1 MVSRTHDERCS
12 ESLGGPE
19 SRRITATEEE
29 RMNIDALKRDDPG
42 LADLVASEWQRRQE
56 TLDLIASENLCPAS
70 VREAVGSILTDKYA
84 EGYPG
89 NRWYGGCDVVD
100 AVEQLAIDRGKDL
113 FGADHINVQ
122 PHSGSQANMAVYFA
136 ALEPGA
142 TVLSM
147 DLSHGGH
154 LTHGKKANFS
164 GRLFHIAHYGVSPE
178 TEQIDYDVVA
188 DLARQVKPAMI
199 IGGASSYP
207 RQVDSARLA
216 QIAGEV
222 GALLMI
228 DMAHFAGLVAGGVHP
243 DPVPVSDF
251 VTGTTHKTLR
261 GPRGGFVLCKKAYAE
276 AIDRTVFPGLQGGP
290 LMHVIAGKAA
300 SFALAMT
307 DAFKAYQARI
317 VANAR
322 AMAEEMASLG
332 YRLVSGGTDTHLF
345 LVDLTPLGLT
355 GGTAQQWLGGAG
367 IVLNKNVIPFDKR
380 PAADPSGIRIGT
392 PSMTTR
398 GAREDD
404 VRQVAR
410 WIDQVLKADDPPAA
424 AAAMR
429 DDVLEFCRSH
439 PIPD

>member
-1 MVSRTHDERCS
+1 
-12 ESLGGPE
+12 
-19 SRRITATEEE
+19 
-29 RMNIDALKRDDPG
+29 MNFDALKQDDPL
-42 LADLVASEWQRRQE
+42 LAELLASERERRQE
-56 TLDLIASENLCPAS
+56 TLDLIASENLCPKG

-89 NRWYGGCDVVD
+89 DRWYGGCSVIDT
-100 AVEQLAIDRGKDL
+100 VERLAIDRGKQL
-113 FGADHINVQ
+113 FGCDHINVQ

-136 ALEPGA
+136 VLEPGA
-142 TVLSM
+142 TILSM
-147 DLSHGGH
+147 DLRHGGH

-164 GRLFHIAHYGVSPE
+164 GRLFHIAHYGVSAE
-178 TEQIDYDVVA
+178 TEQIDYDAVA
-188 DLARQVKPAMI
+188 EQAREVKPALI

-207 RQVDSARLA
+207 RRIEAARLA
-216 QIAGEV
+216 EIAGDV

-261 GPRGGFVLCKKAYAE
+261 GPRGGFVLCKQEYAE
-276 AIDRTVFPGLQGGP
+276 AIDHTVFPGLQGGP
-290 LMHVIAGKAA
+290 LMHAIAGKAA
-300 SFALAMT
+300 AFALAMT
-307 DAFKAYQARI
+307 DDFKAYQAQI

-322 AMAEEMASLG
+322 AMADEMASLG
-332 YRLVSGGTDTHLF
+332 YRVVSGGTDTHLF

-355 GGTAQQWLGGAG
+355 GGQVQQWLGAAG

-380 PAADPSGIRIGT
+380 PPTDPSGIRIGT
-392 PSMTTR
+392 PSITTR
-398 GAREDD
+398 GVVEDG

-410 WIDQVLKADDPPAA
+410 WIDQVLKAEAPARA
-424 AAAMR
+424 AEGLRAE
-429 DDVLEFCRSH
+429 VLEFCRSH

>member
-1 MVSRTHDERCS
+1 
-12 ESLGGPE
+12 
-19 SRRITATEEE
+19 
-29 RMNIDALKRDDPG
+29 MNFDALKQNDPR
-42 LADLVASEWQRRQE
+42 LAELLASERERRQE
-56 TLDLIASENLCPAS
+56 TLDLIASENLCPKS

-89 NRWYGGCDVVD
+89 DRWYGGCGVID
-100 AVEQLAIDRGKDL
+100 AVEQLAIDRGKQL
-113 FGADHINVQ
+113 FGCDHINVQ

-136 ALEPGA
+136 VFEPGA
-142 TVLSM
+142 TILSM
-147 DLSHGGH
+147 DLAHGGH

-164 GRLFHIAHYGVSPE
+164 GRLFHIAHYGVSAE
-178 TEQIDYDVVA
+178 TEQIDYDAVA
-188 DLARQVKPAMI
+188 EKAREVKPALI

-207 RQVDSARLA
+207 RRIEAARLA
-216 QIAGEV
+216 EIAGDV
-222 GALLMI
+222 GARLMI

-261 GPRGGFVLCKKAYAE
+261 GPRGGFVICKQDCAE
-276 AIDRTVFPGLQGGP
+276 AIDHAVFPGLQGGP

-300 SFALAMT
+300 AFALAMT
-307 DAFKAYQARI
+307 DDFKAYQAQI

-322 AMAEEMASLG
+322 AMADEMASLG

-355 GGTAQQWLGGAG
+355 GGQAQQWLGEAG

-380 PAADPSGIRIGT
+380 PPADPSGIRIGT
-392 PSMTTR
+392 PSITTR
-398 GAREDD
+398 GVVEDG

-410 WIDQVLKADDPPAA
+410 WIDQVLKAEAPARA
-424 AAAMR
+424 AEGLRAE
-429 DDVLEFCRSH
+429 VLEFCRSH

>member
-1 MVSRTHDERCS
+1 
-12 ESLGGPE
+12 
-19 SRRITATEEE
+19 
-29 RMNIDALKRDDPG
+29 MNFDALKQDDPL
-42 LADLVASEWQRRQE
+42 LAELLASERERRQE
-56 TLDLIASENLCPAS
+56 TLDLIASENLCPKG

-89 NRWYGGCDVVD
+89 DRWYGGCSVIDT
-100 AVEQLAIDRGKDL
+100 VERLAIDRGKQL
-113 FGADHINVQ
+113 FGCDHINVQ

-136 ALEPGA
+136 VLEPGA
-142 TVLSM
+142 TILSM
-147 DLSHGGH
+147 DLAHGGH

-164 GRLFHIAHYGVSPE
+164 GRLFHIAHYGVSAE
-178 TEQIDYDVVA
+178 TEQIDYDAVA
-188 DLARQVKPAMI
+188 EQAREVKPALI

-207 RQVDSARLA
+207 RRIEAARLA
-216 QIAGEV
+216 EIAGDI

-261 GPRGGFVLCKKAYAE
+261 GPRGGFVLCKQEYAE
-276 AIDRTVFPGLQGGP
+276 AIDHTVFPGLQGGP
-290 LMHVIAGKAA
+290 LMHAIAGKAA
-300 SFALAMT
+300 AFALAMT
-307 DAFKAYQARI
+307 DDFKAYQAQI

-322 AMAEEMASLG
+322 AMADEMASLA
-332 YRLVSGGTDTHLF
+332 YRVVSGGTDTHLF

-355 GGTAQQWLGGAG
+355 GGQVQQWLGAAG

-380 PAADPSGIRIGT
+380 PPTDPSGIRIGT
-392 PSMTTR
+392 PSITTR
-398 GAREDD
+398 GVVEDG

-410 WIDQVLKADDPPAA
+410 WIDQVLKAEAPARA
-424 AAAMR
+424 AEGLRAE
-429 DDVLEFCRSH
+429 VLEFCRSH